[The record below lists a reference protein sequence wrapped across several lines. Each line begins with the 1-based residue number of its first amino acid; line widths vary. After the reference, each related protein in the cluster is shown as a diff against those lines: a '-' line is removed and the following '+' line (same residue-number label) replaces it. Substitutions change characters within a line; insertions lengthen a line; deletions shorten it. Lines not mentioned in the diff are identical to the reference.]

1 MPRFIANRL
10 LALIPV
16 ILGII
21 FVTMLVMDL
30 IPGDP
35 VALMLGEHARPE
47 EVAAL
52 RAKLG
57 LDQPLLVRYARYI
70 GDIMRGDLGRSI
82 LSNRPVSD
90 EIGEVFPGTLR
101 LTLSAMLL
109 AVTLGIASGAIS
121 AVRPGGWV
129 DAGVRLLS
137 LMGLSM
143 PIFWLGLVL
152 IYVFAYYLR
161 LFPVGGAG
169 TWRHLVLPALAL
181 SAPSIA
187 IVSRM
192 TRSSMMEVMHED
204 YVRTARAKGLN
215 YRSVVLHHVLRTSL
229 IPIITVIGLQ
239 FGQMMGGAVLTETVF
254 AWPGLGRLT
263 VLAIFARDYVLL
275 QGCVLVFAVSYV
287 VINLAVDISYAY
299 IDPRVRV

>member
-1 MPRFIANRL
+1 MPRFVANRL

-16 ILGII
+16 LLGII

-35 VALMLGEHARPE
+35 VALMLGENARPE
-47 EVAAL
+47 EVATL

-57 LDQPLLVRYARYI
+57 LDSPLLVRYARYI
-70 GDIMRGDLGRSI
+70 VDVVQGDLGRSI
-82 LSNRPVSD
+82 LSNRPVTA
-90 EIGEVFPGTLR
+90 EIGDVFPHTLR
-101 LTLSAMLL
+101 LTLAAMVL
-109 AVTLGIASGAIS
+109 AVVLGIASGVIS
-121 AVRPGGWV
+121 AIRPGGWM

-137 LMGLSM
+137 LIGLSM

-161 LFPVGGAG
+161 LFPVGGTG
-169 TWRHLVLPALAL
+169 TWRHLALPALAL
-181 SAPSIA
+181 SAPSIG

-215 YRSVVLHHVLRTSL
+215 SSSVILRHVLRTSL
-229 IPIITVIGLQ
+229 IPIITVVGLQ

-275 QGCVLVFAVSYV
+275 QGCVLVFATSYV
-287 VINLAVDISYAY
+287 LINLAVDISSAY
-299 IDPRVRV
+299 IHPRVRG

>member
-1 MPRFIANRL
+1 MPRFVANRL

-35 VALMLGEHARPE
+35 VALMLGDNARPA

-57 LDQPLLVRYARYI
+57 LDRPLVVRYGRYI
-70 GDIMRGDLGRSI
+70 ADVVRGDLGRSI
-82 LSNRPVSD
+82 LSNRPVIE

-101 LTLSAMLL
+101 LTLAAMVL
-109 AVTLGIASGAIS
+109 AVVLGVSSGVIS
-121 AVRPGGWV
+121 AIRPGGWL

-137 LMGLSM
+137 LVGLSM

-161 LFPVGGAG
+161 LFPVGGTG
-169 TWRHLVLPALAL
+169 SWRHLVLPAVAL

-215 YRSVVLHHVLRTSL
+215 SGSVVLHHVLRTSL

-287 VINLAVDISYAY
+287 LINLAVDISYAY

>member
-1 MPRFIANRL
+1 
-10 LALIPV
+10 
-16 ILGII
+16 
-21 FVTMLVMDL
+21 
-30 IPGDP
+30 
-35 VALMLGEHARPE
+35 
-47 EVAAL
+47 
-52 RAKLG
+52 
-57 LDQPLLVRYARYI
+57 
-70 GDIMRGDLGRSI
+70 
-82 LSNRPVSD
+82 
-90 EIGEVFPGTLR
+90 
-101 LTLSAMLL
+101 MLL
-109 AVTLGIASGAIS
+109 AVTLGIASGVIS

-129 DAGVRLLS
+129 DAGVRLMS
-137 LMGLSM
+137 LVGLSM

-169 TWRHLVLPALAL
+169 SWRHLVLPALAL

-275 QGCVLVFAVSYV
+275 QGCVLVFAISYV